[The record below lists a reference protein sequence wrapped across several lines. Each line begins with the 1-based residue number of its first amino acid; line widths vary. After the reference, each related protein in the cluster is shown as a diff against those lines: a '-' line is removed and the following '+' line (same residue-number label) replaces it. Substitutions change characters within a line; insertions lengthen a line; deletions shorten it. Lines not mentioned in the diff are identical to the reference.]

1 MSDTP
6 ITLEQA
12 LLSARQAGVDRLDAQ
27 LMLCEL
33 LEQSRTWLLAHDRD
47 LIAPDT
53 LARFQSWVTRR
64 AQGEPL
70 AYLLGDKEFFG
81 LSLQVNPHVLIPR
94 PDTEILVEWALEH
107 LAAQPEQNVLD
118 LGTGSG
124 AIALAL
130 QHRCPQAHVTAV
142 DASAGALQTAQH
154 NAQKLNLP
162 VRFLL
167 GSWLQPVQ
175 GESFDLIVSNPPY
188 IAEHDP
194 HLQALTHEP
203 ITALTAG
210 PDGLDDIRHIVLAA
224 RDHLRPGGWLLLEHG
239 YDQAEAVAALLAQAG
254 YTRIETRRDLGG
266 NTRCTGGQTLPS
278 SA

>member
-210 PDGLDDIRHIVLAA
+210 PDGLDDLRHIVLAA

>member
-1 MSDTP
+1 M
-6 ITLEQA
+6 
-12 LLSARQAGVDRLDAQ
+12 
-27 LMLCEL
+27 
-33 LEQSRTWLLAHDRD
+33 
-47 LIAPDT
+47 
-53 LARFQSWVTRR
+53 
-64 AQGEPL
+64 
-70 AYLLGDKEFFG
+70 
-81 LSLQVNPHVLIPR
+81 
-94 PDTEILVEWALEH
+94 
-107 LAAQPEQNVLD
+107 
-118 LGTGSG
+118 
-124 AIALAL
+124 
-130 QHRCPQAHVTAV
+130 
-142 DASAGALQTAQH
+142 
-154 NAQKLNLP
+154 
-162 VRFLL
+162 RFLL

-210 PDGLDDIRHIVLAA
+210 PDGLDDLRHIVLAA

-239 YDQAEAVAALLAQAG
+239 YDQAGAVAALLAQAG